1 MFNFKKKERERF
13 KELEAFNYYKNAVI
27 CNLAI
32 SNAFRRIGDYQK
44 MLIEQHTDEFIAYV
58 NERIE
63 SEREWIEHLNEKRN
77 SFRQKYRELGF
88 DEQDF
93 DHFENWE

>member
-1 MFNFKKKERERF
+1 MFNFKKKEQERI
-13 KELEAFNYYKNAVI
+13 KELEALNCYKNAVI
-27 CNLAI
+27 CDLLI
-32 SNAFRRIGDYQK
+32 SNAFERLGDYQK
-44 MLIEQHTDEFIAYV
+44 MLIEQHTDEIIAEV
-58 NERIE
+58 NERIDD
-63 SEREWIEHLNEKRN
+63 ERKTIEHLNEKRN